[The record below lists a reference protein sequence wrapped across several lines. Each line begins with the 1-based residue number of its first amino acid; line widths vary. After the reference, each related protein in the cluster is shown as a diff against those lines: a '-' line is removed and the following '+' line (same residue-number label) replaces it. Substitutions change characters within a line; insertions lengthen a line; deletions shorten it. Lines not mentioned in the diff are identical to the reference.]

1 MSQCKLT
8 NLVCEYLQAKQN
20 RMAWSTIQ
28 LTKRS
33 FRYLIG
39 LIGDIGLEFFTVEHA
54 ESFLNHLLDKYSRT
68 TAKIYIKTLRPVF
81 RWAMRKKWI
90 ETDVCNI
97 SLPKGTT
104 NRMRIYEPSEFQ
116 AILAVANLLWRG
128 RILLA
133 KTSGMRRSEVLNLNI
148 SDIDYDQGVVHIQP
162 KKETRDSW
170 AWEPKGKCSRTVP
183 LTETTACV
191 LLEIQDELPPGQAY
205 LMLSELRSWRVLQM
219 KRKGEL
225 SDRIRLCPDEN
236 FSTPFRR
243 ILQRARVAAGTFHDL
258 RKTYLTEMAESG
270 LPMHWLQ
277 KLAGHSSYQTTMT
290 YYVAVREKKMLIEA
304 RRLSQRI
311 GVIGLEPT
319 ASGSPNRRSIQTEL
333 HPDNNLMTIGHH

>member
-1 MSQCKLT
+1 MTRKLT

-20 RMAWSTIQ
+20 RMAWSTKQ

-33 FRYLIG
+33 FKYLIG
-39 LIGDIGLEFFTVEHA
+39 KIGDIGLEFFTVKHA
-54 ESFLNHLLDKYSRT
+54 ESFQNHLLDKYSKT
-68 TAKIYIKTLRPVF
+68 TANIYVKTLRPVF
-81 RWAMRKKWI
+81 RWAMREQWI
-90 ETDVCNI
+90 ETDVFNI
-97 SLPKGTT
+97 PLPKDITK
-104 NRMRIYEPSEFQ
+104 RMRIYEPFEFQ
-116 AILAVANLLWRG
+116 AMLDAANLMWRG
-128 RILLA
+128 RQLLA

-162 KKETRDSW
+162 KKETRDTW

-183 LTETTACV
+183 LTETTANV
-191 LLEIQDELPPGQAY
+191 LMEIQDELPPGQAY
-205 LMLSELRSWRVLQM
+205 LMLSELRNWRVLQM

-243 ILQRARVAAGTFHDL
+243 IIQRARVAAGTFHDL

-277 KLAGHSSYQTTMT
+277 RLAGHSSYQTTMT
-290 YYVAVREKKMLIEA
+290 YYVAIREKKMLTEA
-304 RRLSQRI
+304 RRLQGRI

-333 HPDNNLMTIGHH
+333 HPVTFVHH

>member
-1 MSQCKLT
+1 MTRKLT

-20 RMAWSTIQ
+20 RMAWSTKQ
-28 LTKRS
+28 LTKRA
-33 FRYLIG
+33 FKYLIG
-39 LIGDIGLEFFTVEHA
+39 LIGDIDLEFFTVKHA
-54 ESFLNHLLDKYSRT
+54 ELFQNHLLDKYSKT
-68 TAKIYIKTLRPVF
+68 TANIYIKTLRPAF
-81 RWAMRKKWI
+81 RWAMREQWI
-90 ETDVCNI
+90 ETDVFNI
-97 SLPKGTT
+97 PLPKDITK
-104 NRMRIYEPSEFQ
+104 RMRIYEPFEFQ
-116 AILAVANLLWRG
+116 AMLDAANLMWRG
-128 RILLA
+128 RQLLA

-162 KKETRDSW
+162 KKETRDTW
-170 AWEPKGKCSRTVP
+170 AWEPKGKRSRTVP
-183 LTETTACV
+183 LTETTASV
-191 LLEIQDELPPGQAY
+191 LMEIQDEIPPGQAY
-205 LMLSELRSWRVLQM
+205 LMLSELRNWRVLQM

-243 ILQRARVAAGTFHDL
+243 IIQRARVAAGTFHDL

-290 YYVAVREKKMLIEA
+290 YYVAIREKKMLTEA

-311 GVIGLEPT
+311 GATGLEPAT
-319 ASGSPNRRSIQTEL
+319 SGPPDQRSTKL
-333 HPDNNLMTIGHH
+333 SYAPMTIGHH